1 MWPKRICMSEN
12 TPAQAET
19 NTQTGVSNET
29 QNKTVDVAALDERAY
44 HELIQ
49 TLDPKAIE
57 AKQAEPVAKEIPQ
70 PETPAEQPAEAAE
83 APEPAKAEDAEKTE
97 EPKKEEPK
105 AEENDEVDPENLPER
120 IRIGSWSEVERKALQ
135 IRARNPDLSLE
146 QAIEMA
152 KGKDQAE
159 PAQKLPNLT
168 EIENDLDAKSA
179 QKAEA
184 LKALEFDKAAALEL
198 EIAKLQKEF
207 RKAERLAARQE
218 EAEKVTRQEALNSA
232 KQKAVEFYPDTANKD
247 SALTKKMFEI
257 FDVLQ
262 DTGNPIVN
270 DPNMPFKL
278 AQMAANELGI
288 SPRNP
293 KAPKVSPAPAKAP
306 APSPSAAR
314 RSPTI
319 QPASGNARTNTPQQ
333 PTASDV
339 LSKIEDVDQ
348 FRELMAKL

>member
-1 MWPKRICMSEN
+1 MSEN

-57 AKQAEPVAKEIPQ
+57 AKQAEPVAKEAPQ

-83 APEPAKAEDAEKTE
+83 AQEPAKAEEAEKTE
-97 EPKKEEPK
+97 EKEQEEPK
-105 AEENDEVDPENLPER
+105 ADETAETDPENLPER

-146 QAIEMA
+146 QAMEMA

-159 PAQKLPNLT
+159 PAQQLPNLT
-168 EIENDLDAKSA
+168 EIENQLDAKA
-179 QKAEA
+179 TQKAEA
-184 LKALEFDKAAALEL
+184 IKALEFDKAAQLEL

-207 RKAERLAARQE
+207 RKAEKLAERQE
-218 EAEKVTRQEALNSA
+218 EAEKVARQESMNSA
-232 KQKAVEFYPDTANKD
+232 KQKAVDFYPDTASKD
-247 SALTKKMFEI
+247 SALTKKMYEI

-262 DTGNPIVN
+262 DTGNPLIS

-288 SPRNP
+288 APRNP
-293 KAPKVSPAPAKAP
+293 KAPKASPAPAPAKAP

>member
-1 MWPKRICMSEN
+1 MSEN
-12 TPAQAET
+12 TPAQAENT
-19 NTQTGVSNET
+19 TQTGVSNET

-49 TLDPKAIE
+49 SLDPKAIE
-57 AKQAEPVAKEIPQ
+57 AKPAEPVAKDNPQ
-70 PETPAEQPAEAAE
+70 PETPAEQPEEAAQ
-83 APEPAKAEDAEKTE
+83 AQEPAKAEEAKE
-97 EPKKEEPK
+97 EPKDEEAKEEPK
-105 AEENDEVDPENLPER
+105 AEETPAPDPETLPER

-152 KGKDQAE
+152 KGKEQAE
-159 PAQKLPNLT
+159 QAQEVPDLAK
-168 EIENDLDAKSA
+168 IEGTLDAKA
-179 QKAEA
+179 KEKADA
-184 LKALEFDKAAALEL
+184 IKNLEFDKAAQLEL
-198 EIAKLQKEF
+198 EIAGLQKEF
-207 RKAERLAARQE
+207 RKAERIAIQRE
-218 EAEKVTRQEALNSA
+218 EAEKVARQETLSSA

-262 DTGNPIVN
+262 DSGNPIIS

-288 SPRNP
+288 APRNP
-293 KAPKVSPAPAKAP
+293 KAPKATPAPKPVATTP
-306 APSPSAAR
+306 PSSTAR

-319 QPASGNARTNTPQQ
+319 QPASGNARTNTPQ
-333 PTASDV
+333 PINASDV

>member
-1 MWPKRICMSEN
+1 MSEN
-12 TPAQAET
+12 TPAQAENT
-19 NTQTGVSNET
+19 TQTGVSNET

-49 TLDPKAIE
+49 SLDPKAIE
-57 AKQAEPVAKEIPQ
+57 AKPAEPVAKDNPQ
-70 PETPAEQPAEAAE
+70 PETPAEQPEEAAQ
-83 APEPAKAEDAEKTE
+83 AQEPAKAEEAKE
-97 EPKKEEPK
+97 EPKDEEAKEEPK
-105 AEENDEVDPENLPER
+105 AEETPAPDPETLPER

-152 KGKDQAE
+152 KGKEQAE
-159 PAQKLPNLT
+159 QAQEVPDLAK
-168 EIENDLDAKSA
+168 IEGTLDAKA
-179 QKAEA
+179 KEKADA
-184 LKALEFDKAAALEL
+184 IKNLEFDKAAQLEL
-198 EIAKLQKEF
+198 EIAGLQKEF
-207 RKAERLAARQE
+207 RKAERIAIQRE
-218 EAEKVTRQEALNSA
+218 EAEKVARQETLSSA

-262 DTGNPIVN
+262 DSGNPIIS

-288 SPRNP
+288 APRNP
-293 KAPKVSPAPAKAP
+293 KAPKATPAPKPVATTP
-306 APSPSAAR
+306 PSSTAR
-314 RSPTI
+314 RSQTI
-319 QPASGNARTNTPQQ
+319 QPASGNARTNTPQ
-333 PTASDV
+333 PINASDV

>member
-1 MWPKRICMSEN
+1 MSEN
-12 TPAQAET
+12 TPAQAENT
-19 NTQTGVSNET
+19 TQTGVSNET

-44 HELIQ
+44 HELVQ
-49 TLDPKAIE
+49 TLNPNTIE
-57 AKQAEPVAKEIPQ
+57 AKPAEPVAKENPQ
-70 PETPAEQPAEAAE
+70 PETPADQPAEAAQ
-83 APEPAKAEDAEKTE
+83 AQEPAKAEEEKDQAEQDESKADESPSTE
-97 EPKKEEPK
+97 
-105 AEENDEVDPENLPER
+105 AELPER

-152 KGKDQAE
+152 KGKGEAEQAQE
-159 PAQKLPNLT
+159 VPSLAK
-168 EIENDLDAKSA
+168 IEGTLDAKA
-179 QKAEA
+179 KDKAEA
-184 LKALEFDKAAALEL
+184 IKNLEFDKAAQLEL
-198 EIAKLQKEF
+198 EIAGLQKEL
-207 RKAERLAARQE
+207 RKAERIAIQQE
-218 EAEKVTRQEALNSA
+218 EAEKVARQDNLNTA

-262 DTGNPIVN
+262 DSGNPIIS

-288 SPRNP
+288 APRNP
-293 KAPKVSPAPAKAP
+293 KAAKASPAPKPVATTP
-306 APSPSAAR
+306 PSSTAR

>member
-1 MWPKRICMSEN
+1 MSEN

-57 AKQAEPVAKEIPQ
+57 AKQAEQVAGETSQ
-70 PETPAEQPAEAAE
+70 PETPAQQPAEAAE
-83 APEPAKAEDAEKTE
+83 APEPAKAEEAEKTE
-97 EPKKEEPK
+97 EKEQEEPK
-105 AEENDEVDPENLPER
+105 AEEIAETDPEGLPER

-146 QAIEMA
+146 QAMEMA

-159 PAQKLPNLT
+159 PAQQLPNLT
-168 EIENDLDAKSA
+168 ELENELDAKSA
-179 QKAEA
+179 KRAEA
-184 LKALEFDKAAALEL
+184 IRTLEFDKAADLEL
-198 EIAKLQKEF
+198 EISKLQKEF
-207 RKAERLAARQE
+207 RKAEKLAERQE
-218 EAEKVTRQEALNSA
+218 EAERVTRQESLNSA
-232 KQKAVEFYPDTANKD
+232 KQKAVEFYPDTASKD

-262 DTGNPIVN
+262 DTRNPLIS
-270 DPNMPFKL
+270 DPQMPFKL

-288 SPRNP
+288 APRNP
-293 KAPKVSPAPAKAP
+293 KAPKASPAPTPAKVA